1 MTYAEVLENAKKVM
15 APKCQVCLDCNGK
28 ACAGKL
34 PGVGAK
40 GDGSS
45 FTVCREYLKSIKIN
59 MDVIHPAYETDAS
72 IELFGKTFK
81 YPFFVAPIGGMSFN
95 YTNYIND
102 VEYTEAVV
110 YGAKESGIFA
120 FTGDGPQ
127 DEYFTST
134 LPVLKN
140 AGGLGVS
147 TIKPWKNDKIIHHI
161 KLVEET
167 GAMAFAIDVDSAALV
182 NLKLMGKPV
191 DPKSPEELREI
202 VNSTKLPFIVKGI
215 MTAESAIRC
224 AETGAYGIVIST
236 HGGRVMEDNPATASK
251 IQEIRQAVGDKLK
264 IFVDGGIRS
273 GADVFKCI
281 ALGADAVLIGRPY
294 AIAAHGGREEGV
306 KLYTQKIAAE
316 LTETM
321 MMSNCKSLKDINL
334 TKIIL

>member
-167 GAMAFAIDVDSAALV
+167 GAMVSITNLEDTSLPDDEDMGLGLDEDEEQSDDDEKFDDEFDEDEDFDDEFDDDDIDDEDENDQDSHETS
-182 NLKLMGKPV
+182 K
-191 DPKSPEELREI
+191 KS
-202 VNSTKLPFIVKGI
+202 KK
-215 MTAESAIRC
+215 
-224 AETGAYGIVIST
+224 
-236 HGGRVMEDNPATASK
+236 K
-251 IQEIRQAVGDKLK
+251 K
-264 IFVDGGIRS
+264 
-273 GADVFKCI
+273 
-281 ALGADAVLIGRPY
+281 
-294 AIAAHGGREEGV
+294 
-306 KLYTQKIAAE
+306 
-316 LTETM
+316 
-321 MMSNCKSLKDINL
+321 
-334 TKIIL
+334 